1 MMQFVKHFIS
11 DIILWV
17 LLATCFFNLPY
28 ANFAENILSFYGV
41 FLLILGSLGLF
52 AVEKV
57 GESLFQRKDF
67 KPRGKLYSTYVHLTT
82 VVEIALVAS
91 MGWWWVASGFVIYSL
106 MIYSAR
112 EEANKIY
119 EESK

>member
-1 MMQFVKHFIS
+1 MQFVKHFIS

-17 LLATCFFNLPY
+17 LLVTCFFNLPY

-41 FLLILGSLGLF
+41 FLLILGSLGF
-52 AVEKV
+52 FVVEKV
-57 GESLFQRKDF
+57 GESLSQRKGF
-67 KPRGKLYSTYVHLTT
+67 NPRGKLYFTYVQLTT

-106 MIYSAR
+106 MSYLAR

-119 EESK
+119 EALK